1 MAKTKSEKTGD
12 TTLDTLKPYL
22 ERALRDPEFRADLK
36 DAILAARELYGP
48 LAKSG
53 SVKGSAKVLATD
65 RKAQEQ
71 LFRAFED
78 VASAAGTLTSDEPT
92 KKAKKSRKGR
102 KMLLLAGIVAGALY
116 NPWTGPQTRE
126 KLLDLIAGDDDLK
139 PLEDFGETVAES
151 AANGK
156 AAAAAAAETAADA
169 AAEAAETVEEA
180 AEAAAEAA
188 DEA

>member
-1 MAKTKSEKTGD
+1 MAKTKPEKTGD

-48 LAKSG
+48 LTKG
-53 SVKGSAKVLATD
+53 GGVKGSAKVLATD
-65 RKAQEQ
+65 KKAQEQ

-78 VASAAGTLTSDEPT
+78 VASAAGTLTSDEP

-139 PLEDFGETVAES
+139 PLEDFGETVAETAS
-151 AANGK
+151 NGK
-156 AAAAAAAETAADA
+156 ATAADAAEKAAEATAEAAEELAEAAEAAADA
-169 AAEAAETVEEA
+169 AAEE
-180 AEAAAEAA
+180 
-188 DEA
+188 

>member
-53 SVKGSAKVLATD
+53 GVKGSAKMLATD
-65 RKAQEQ
+65 KKAQEQ
-71 LFRAFED
+71 LFRAVED
-78 VASAAGTLTSDEPT
+78 VASAAGTLTSEEP
-92 KKAKKSRKGR
+92 KKKTKKSRKGR
-102 KMLLLAGIVAGALY
+102 KMLLLAGIIAGALY

-126 KLLDLIAGDDDLK
+126 KLLDLIAGDDDLA

-151 AANGK
+151 AEEGK
-156 AAAAAAAETAADA
+156 AAAADVAGKAADA
-169 AAEAAETVEEA
+169 AAEAVEEA
-180 AEAAAEAA
+180 AEAATEEA
-188 DEA
+188 